1 MATPPPGVT
10 ACARNIGRNQECSS
24 DTSTVDDA
32 AASRTIQD
40 VAYPCW
46 ATGEACAAPAT
57 ALTRKSSSTH
67 ARESDAAGRVSHTHC
82 ASAAVRVATG
92 HRPPR
97 GTPSDASPIEKG
109 SRVSPP
115 ADLASR
121 AVSWEDSLDSLT
133 RSTLRVNA
141 SRVPAD
147 HATCKVLVRA
157 LHARVDDVH
166 AHARARQVAIVED
179 AIDRAAVGV
188 NAIDAPRRAHLHAQP
203 AAHLVVHLVVQA
215 RRVASAS

>member
-1 MATPPPGVT
+1 MAAVPGWCAEACSERAAGMATPPPGVT
-10 ACARNIGRNQECSS
+10 ACARNIGRNQEYSS

-46 ATGEACAAPAT
+46 ATGEACAAPAI

-109 SRVSPP
+109 SRV
-115 ADLASR
+115 
-121 AVSWEDSLDSLT
+121 
-133 RSTLRVNA
+133 
-141 SRVPAD
+141 
-147 HATCKVLVRA
+147 
-157 LHARVDDVH
+157 
-166 AHARARQVAIVED
+166 
-179 AIDRAAVGV
+179 
-188 NAIDAPRRAHLHAQP
+188 
-203 AAHLVVHLVVQA
+203 
-215 RRVASAS
+215 